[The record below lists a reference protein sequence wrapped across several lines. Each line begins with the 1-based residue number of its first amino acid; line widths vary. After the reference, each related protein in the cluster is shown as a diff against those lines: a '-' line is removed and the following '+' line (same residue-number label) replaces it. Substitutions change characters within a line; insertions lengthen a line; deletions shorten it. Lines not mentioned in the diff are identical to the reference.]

1 MLERHTGSKVSRPVV
16 TIISLGGTIA
26 SVPDET
32 GLAGPRLSAADL
44 VSAIP
49 QLGEMAQ
56 VEVRDVARLPS
67 CDVSFRLARDV
78 AAEITEAVARGSAG
92 IVVTQGTDTIEEMS
106 FCLDLLVRTD
116 TPLAVVG
123 AMRHAGLPG
132 MDGAANLLDAVR
144 AVFSPEAVGLGCLVV
159 MNEQIHAARVVRKL
173 HTSSPSAF
181 SSGELGPLGWIA
193 EGTAHLRDRPYPRLT
208 LSVPDDADVPRPP
221 LVRIAMDDDGWW
233 LPAIRDMK
241 SPGLVIDAM
250 GGGHVPGWLSD
261 DLVEMA
267 QRVPVVL
274 TSRTGGGEVL
284 TRTYGGFAGSEAT
297 LVSGGL
303 IPGGTL
309 DGLKARVLLALLLAA
324 GADRSDIHHAVREM
338 GTLRRFPRRSDRSQ
352 QRTFGGR
359 Q

>member
-1 MLERHTGSKVSRPVV
+1 MSRPVV

-32 GLAGPRLSAADL
+32 GLAGPRLSAAEL

-67 CDVSFRLARDV
+67 CDVSFRLGREV
-78 AAEITEAVARGSAG
+78 AAEIADAVERGSSG

-106 FCLDLLVRTD
+106 FCLDLLVRAD

-144 AVFSPEAVGLGCLVV
+144 TVLSPDAVGLGCVVV
-159 MNEQIHAARVVRKL
+159 MNEQIHSARAVRKL
-173 HTSSPSAF
+173 HTSSPCAF
-181 SSGELGPLGWIA
+181 SSGEVGPLGWIA
-193 EGTAHLRDRPYPRLT
+193 EGTAHLRDRPYPRIT
-208 LSVPDDADVPRPP
+208 LCVPDDVEVPRPP
-221 LVRIAMDDDGWW
+221 LVRITMDDDGWW
-233 LPAIRDMK
+233 LPAIQAMHP
-241 SPGLVIDAM
+241 PGLVIDAM

-261 DLVEMA
+261 EVLEIA

-284 TRTYGGFAGSEAT
+284 TRTYGGFKGSEAT
-297 LVSGGL
+297 LVSGGVL
-303 IPGGTL
+303 PGGTL
-309 DGLKARVLLALLLAA
+309 DGLKARVLLALLLAT
-324 GADRSDIHHAVREM
+324 GAERSDIDRTVSEI
-338 GTLRRFPRRSDRSQ
+338 GTLKRPTR
-352 QRTFGGR
+352 G
-359 Q
+359 